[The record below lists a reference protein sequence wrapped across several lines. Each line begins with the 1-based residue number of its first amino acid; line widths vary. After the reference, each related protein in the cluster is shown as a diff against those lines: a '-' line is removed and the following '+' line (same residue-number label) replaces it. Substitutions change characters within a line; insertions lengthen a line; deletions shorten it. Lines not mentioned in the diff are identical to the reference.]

1 MLKNLFKQTIRGL
14 RRDKFHTLINIFGL
28 GLGIAC
34 CLIGI
39 LFVQSELSYDRNHE
53 NHARIYRYGV
63 EMTIGGTTSVQ
74 SGCNPGAGPLL
85 KDFIPE
91 IESFVRIGFLG
102 EILVKQKDR
111 AFTEEN
117 FLWADPSL
125 FTVFTHP
132 FIYGEPKDALKRDNT
147 MVLTR
152 TMSRKIFGDRNP
164 IGEVLEIENQGPFSI
179 VGVVAD
185 PPDNNQLQFSGL
197 LSFSTLFKGLN
208 QAELFKPSKLSGD
221 MDYELYFLLAPGFSA
236 GDFAGKARQFYEK
249 YQAATD
255 SIHYRSLV
263 EPLTGIHLRS
273 IIDIES
279 AAANSRFLFW
289 FCGIV
294 LLILFLAGVNYV
306 NLTTS
311 RAGKRAKE
319 IGVKKVSGSSHGQLV
334 AHLLAESLF
343 FVFLAMLAGI
353 VLAHGILS
361 LTPLNQVIG
370 KKLQINLFTNTSLLL
385 GLLATWIMVSLLAG
399 LYPAFYLARI
409 SPVKT
414 LKGRAGGQAAG
425 RFVRQGLLVAQFVI
439 AIGSLSLTF
448 LMNRQLDFIRNMDLG
463 FTRDSVMLVKAAD
476 AELRKRIG
484 AFKNE
489 ILRLPGVAAV
499 SFSDSIPGS
508 GFTGYAFPW
517 ESEKGEMQGH
527 AFASLQADRDYFQTL
542 GIEIISGRNF
552 SRPNNTDD
560 MKNHTLEFI
569 VTENLVKTMGWKDAI
584 GKRCQLGTVVGVA
597 RNFHYSPLHQDV
609 RGTFIIQPVEGTP
622 SYLNV
627 RLQGGRIRETIEALR
642 SRWSAFA
649 PGYPFTYS
657 FLDQRLAR
665 FYEQDQR
672 QQKLAVIFSSLCL
685 LISCLGLFA
694 LALFHIE
701 QRTKEIGIRKAIGAS
716 SSSVALLLTRKFL
729 FWVALA
735 NVFAWPLTFWVMRK
749 WLSNFAFRTSI
760 VLSIFV
766 FPAFLVLVI
775 ALATVCFQAGRAARA
790 NPVDSL
796 RYE

>member
-1 MLKNLFKQTIRGL
+1 MIKNMIKQTFRGL
-14 RRDKFHTLINIFGL
+14 GRDKFHSLINIFGL

-39 LFVQSELSYDRNHE
+39 LFVQSELGFDRNHE

-63 EMTIGGTTSVQ
+63 EMTIGGVTSVQ
-74 SGCNPGAGPLL
+74 DGCNPGAGPLL

-91 IESFVRIGFLG
+91 IESYVRIGYVG

-117 FLWADPSL
+117 FLWADPSI
-125 FTVFTHP
+125 FTVFTYP
-132 FIYGEPKDALKRDNT
+132 FLYGNPQDALQRNNT

-152 TMSRKIFGDRNP
+152 SMSRKIFGDRNP
-164 IGEVLEIENQGPFSI
+164 IGEVLEIEKQGPFS
-179 VGVVAD
+179 VAGVVED
-185 PPDNNQLQFSGL
+185 PPDNNQLQFSAL

-208 QAELFKPSKLSGD
+208 QAELFKPSELSGD
-221 MDYELYFLLAPGFSA
+221 MDYDLYFLFTPGFTA
-236 GDFAGKARQFYEK
+236 ADFDRRSKQFYEK

-273 IIDIES
+273 AIDQGL

-343 FVFLAMLAGI
+343 FVFLAVLAGI

-370 KKLQINLFTNTSLLL
+370 KHLKVSLLGNPALLL
-385 GLLATWIMVSLLAG
+385 GLLATWIIVGLLAG

-409 SPVKT
+409 SPIKT
-414 LKGRAGGQAAG
+414 FKGGAGGQGAG

-439 AIGSLSLTF
+439 AIGGLSLTF
-448 LMNRQLDFIRNMDLG
+448 LMNRQLNFIRNKDLG
-463 FTRDSVMLVKAAD
+463 FTKDTVVLVKVAD
-476 AELRKRIG
+476 DELRKRIG
-484 AFKNE
+484 AFKDE
-489 ILRLPGVAAV
+489 ILRLPGVAAA
-499 SFSDSIPGS
+499 SFSDSVPGS
-508 GFTGYAFPW
+508 GFTGFAFPW
-517 ESEKGEMQGH
+517 ESEQGEMKLH
-527 AFASLQADRDYFQTL
+527 AFNSLQADRDYFQTM
-542 GIEIISGRNF
+542 GIEIVKGRNF
-552 SRPNNTDD
+552 SRPGNPEDV
-560 MKNHTLEFI
+560 KNHSLEFI
-569 VTENLVKTMGWKDAI
+569 VTENLVKDLGWKDPI
-584 GKRCQLGTVVGVA
+584 GKRCELGTVVGVA
-597 RNFHYSPLHQDV
+597 RNFHYSPLHRDV
-609 RGTFIIQPVEGTP
+609 RGTFIIQPVRGTP
-622 SYLNV
+622 SYLNM
-627 RLQGGRIRETIEALR
+627 RLRGGRIRETLEALR

-649 PGYPFTYS
+649 PGYPFAYS
-657 FLDQRLAR
+657 FLDQRIAR
-665 FYEQDQR
+665 YYEQDRR
-672 QQKLAVIFSSLCL
+672 QQKLAVLFSSVCL

-716 SSSVALLLTRKFL
+716 NGSVALLLTRKFL
-729 FWVALA
+729 LWVAMA
-735 NVFAWPLTFWVMRK
+735 NVIAWPLAYWAMSK

-760 VLSIFV
+760 GPGV
-766 FPAFLVLVI
+766 FLLAGSLVLLI
-775 ALATVCFQAGRAARA
+775 ALLTVGAQSLRAARA